1 MLNYIGL
8 LYCVYESGESS
19 DYGVPVALSD
29 SSSASFSCL
38 NNRLKN
44 PVSLLS
50 FDSFEESGF
59 VLVEDFRVLSL
70 GFRYANGS
78 LTVEYLVFVVLLYHL
93 EQTQVVLV
101 DFVHMVRV
109 F

>member
-1 MLNYIGL
+1 MLNYIVL
-8 LYCVYESGESS
+8 LYCAYESGESS
-19 DYGVPVALSD
+19 DYGVPVALLD
-29 SSSASFSCL
+29 SSSLSFSCL
-38 NNRLKN
+38 NKRLKN

-50 FDSFEESGF
+50 FDSFGEPGF
-59 VLVEDFRVLSL
+59 VLVEDFGVLLL

-78 LTVEYLVFVVLLYHL
+78 LTLEYLVFVVLLYHL
-93 EQTQVVLV
+93 ELTQVALV